1 GPARTWPQG
10 AHTGTATIGR
20 RAGPR
25 VRFAYPG
32 YAAYRGDAT
41 PRSPDKA
48 EGRIRVARGSA
59 ATRAQGPART
69 LPQGA
74 HTGNATIGPHA
85 GPRVRFAYPG
95 YAAYRG
101 DAAPRSPDKAEG
113 RIRGCARIRRDAG
126 AGTRQNIAPGG
137 THTDRHDWPA
147 SRPRVRF
154 AYPGYASCCGIGDGG
169 QRRPPCSRPGPRPY
183 DAGLRRHARQWR
195 ACARLTP
202 QGKRAQGRQAISAR
216 LPKACDRVP
225 RSTYSSSPP
234 SGRPWARRLGRT
246 PCWRAICA
254 R

>member
-1 GPARTWPQG
+1 HTGTATIGRRAGPRVRFAYPGYAAYRGGATPRSRDKAEGRIGVERGSAATRAQGPARTWPQG

-48 EGRIRVARGSA
+48 EGRIR
-59 ATRAQGPART
+59 
-69 LPQGA
+69 
-74 HTGNATIGPHA
+74 
-85 GPRVRFAYPG
+85 
-95 YAAYRG
+95 
-101 DAAPRSPDKAEG
+101 
-113 RIRGCARIRRDAG
+113 GCVRIRRDAG

-137 THTDRHDWPA
+137 THRDRHDWPA
-147 SRPRVRF
+147 CRAPGALRLPGLRELPWHRGRCPRRAPAHAPACVHTTRAF
-154 AYPGYASCCGIGDGG
+154 
-169 QRRPPCSRPGPRPY
+169 
-183 DAGLRRHARQWR
+183 AGLCANG
-195 ACARLTP
+195 ACARSP
-202 QGKRAQGRQAISAR
+202 RAQGRQGISAR

>member
-74 HTGNATIGPHA
+74 HAGNATIGPHAGPRVRLAYPGYAAYRGDATPRSPDKADGRLRVARGPAATRAQGPARTLPQGAHTGNATIGPHA

-101 DAAPRSPDKAEG
+101 DATPRSPDKAEG
-113 RIRGCARIRRDAG
+113 RIRGRARI
-126 AGTRQNIAPGG
+126 
-137 THTDRHDWPA
+137 
-147 SRPRVRF
+147 
-154 AYPGYASCCGIGDGG
+154 
-169 QRRPPCSRPGPRPY
+169 
-183 DAGLRRHARQWR
+183 
-195 ACARLTP
+195 
-202 QGKRAQGRQAISAR
+202 
-216 LPKACDRVP
+216 
-225 RSTYSSSPP
+225 
-234 SGRPWARRLGRT
+234 
-246 PCWRAICA
+246 
-254 R
+254 